1 MNLAIHFNPA
11 RGFEDE
17 ALALARRLFAYY
29 DEAIESL
36 ALIPVSDEDLDVAL
50 DQRIIH
56 SLSRTGRLP
65 RVSDV
70 REALGN
76 EPAPSLSSEP
86 PFGVSREGATG

>member
-1 MNLAIHFNPA
+1 MNVAIHFNPEH
-11 RGFEDE
+11 GFEDE

-36 ALIPVSDEDLDVAL
+36 ALIPVSDEDLDLVL
-50 DQRIIH
+50 DQQVVH

-70 REALGN
+70 REALGVSV
-76 EPAPSLSSEP
+76 PPPSSSGRP
-86 PFGVSREGATG
+86 